1 MLNLRGTISRQWER
15 QERKVIQGG
24 TRRNTKWCV
33 YPAGLIAQWA
43 DCWLFGR
50 CGYSTTQNI
59 SGQAVPRNCTST
71 QPGREEGERI
81 YLPGFLSACFPLVK
95 VCQWGYNQP
104 HNSGLLHSTPSAAI
118 SKTNLTPCNTTFQPS
133 WEIENPGL
141 RVRLSMLWTPL
152 KKSSFFD
159 RQKWMDLRGEQSA
172 MEVVPEVE
180 CAERVCEMAAP
191 QESEELQKM
200 FLIRW
205 IRFQQYV
212 LPSQALCFI
221 LGS

>member
-1 MLNLRGTISRQWER
+1 MRLPCWAHCTVSWLLAIQQVWLLYHPKYLWTGSTKKLHLNPAWE
-15 QERKVIQGG
+15 GG
-24 TRRNTKWCV
+24 RRE
-33 YPAGLIAQWA
+33 
-43 DCWLFGR
+43 
-50 CGYSTTQNI
+50 S
-59 SGQAVPRNCTST
+59 
-71 QPGREEGERI
+71 
-81 YLPGFLSACFPLVK
+81 LSAWLPVSFCFPLVK